1 MPHRISKGHATAT
14 SPKPPR
20 PIERSVP
27 SPRRRRR
34 RNPSSFLLLR
44 HGHRLAHSA
53 GGLLHRVRR
62 RPGLCHHPPLPAKL
76 RPPAQHQGT
85 PQLQQHRRRADRRRR
100 VVRLPRRSPPLRRR
114 RSAQSP
120 TLRLRS
126 RPPSYWPSVTCSAP
140 TPASPSTRVPYH
152 ASSPLGFKI

>member
-114 RSAQSP
+114 RRP
-120 TLRLRS
+120 RPRRGLLPRRGRIGRRRRLRGGGGQ
-126 RPPSYWPSVTCSAP
+126 R
-140 TPASPSTRVPYH
+140 SPQR
-152 ASSPLGFKI
+152 